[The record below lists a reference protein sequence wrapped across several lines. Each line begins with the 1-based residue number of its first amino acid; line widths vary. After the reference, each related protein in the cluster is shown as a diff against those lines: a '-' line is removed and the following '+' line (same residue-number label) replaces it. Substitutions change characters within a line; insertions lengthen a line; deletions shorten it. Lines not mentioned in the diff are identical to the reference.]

1 MEVTTSGAPSPPAFP
16 TSQGAV
22 GLVRRPQGVP
32 QGVPTPATLHPADSH
47 LGDIP
52 LVIATTSVEESLP
65 DELPVSEKLL
75 WPTNQIMICKGSP
88 HNSCLSFQTW
98 ES

>member
-22 GLVRRPQGVP
+22 GLVRQGVP
-32 QGVPTPATLHPADSH
+32 QGVLILATPHPADSH
-47 LGDIP
+47 LDDSL